1 MRLFSLQG
9 KILLSVFLSSVLGI
23 LAVVA
28 GNYFGVP
35 QFVSLL
41 SGVALALV
49 ACFTSVGLFTRR
61 IFLRLQALQG
71 GLLNLLDGDY
81 STSIT
86 RDGTDELDELVD
98 YYNQVSEKLR
108 RERQSLYQR
117 ELLLDTVIQNSNLA
131 LLLTDSHQRIVYAN
145 SQASQFFCDGDAVQ
159 GLFLQQLLEKAPENF
174 RVMIAEGKDGLVSI
188 TEGSI
193 PEVYHLSV
201 GKFVLNTEEHKLY
214 LIKQLT
220 RDIGRKE
227 IETWKKVIRVISHE
241 LNNSL
246 APISSMAN
254 TGKILLEKQQTEK
267 LAMVFDTI
275 TERSNHLKHFIQ
287 DYIRLAK
294 LPEPKIKEV
303 AWSEL
308 VERLCQQYRFEL
320 IGDLPASVAYF
331 DLGQMEQALINLLKN
346 AHESESAVED
356 IQLSISQGREIV
368 MTVLDRGR
376 GISKATMENMLLPFY
391 TTKPNGSGVGLPLC
405 REIVE
410 AHGGTMVV
418 LQRQA
423 GGVEARLVLPNQ
435 DH

>member
-320 IGDLPASVAYF
+320 LGDLPASVAYF

>member
-9 KILLSVFLSSVLGI
+9 KILLSVFLSSVLGL

>member
-188 TEGSI
+188 TEGQS
-193 PEVYHLSV
+193 P
-201 GKFVLNTEEHKLY
+201 
-214 LIKQLT
+214 
-220 RDIGRKE
+220 R
-227 IETWKKVIRVISHE
+227 
-241 LNNSL
+241 
-246 APISSMAN
+246 
-254 TGKILLEKQQTEK
+254 
-267 LAMVFDTI
+267 
-275 TERSNHLKHFIQ
+275 
-287 DYIRLAK
+287 
-294 LPEPKIKEV
+294 
-303 AWSEL
+303 
-308 VERLCQQYRFEL
+308 
-320 IGDLPASVAYF
+320 
-331 DLGQMEQALINLLKN
+331 
-346 AHESESAVED
+346 
-356 IQLSISQGREIV
+356 
-368 MTVLDRGR
+368 
-376 GISKATMENMLLPFY
+376 Y
-391 TTKPNGSGVGLPLC
+391 TTFPL
-405 REIVE
+405 EN
-410 AHGGTMVV
+410 
-418 LQRQA
+418 LF
-423 GGVEARLVLPNQ
+423 
-435 DH
+435 

>member
-9 KILLSVFLSSVLGI
+9 KILLSVFLSSVLGL

-49 ACFTSVGLFTRR
+49 ACFISIGLFTRR

-71 GLLNLLDGDY
+71 GLLNLLDDDY

-108 RERQSLYQR
+108 CERQSLYQR

-188 TEGSI
+188 TEESI

-356 IQLSISQGREIV
+356 IQLGISQGREIV

-435 DH
+435 DQ